1 MFLMLTAAMDRVYLV
16 PVKLVSRKGAL
27 AVFLMLTAAMD
38 RVYLVPVALVSGWA
52 MRVQMMLTAAVQG
65 VEMMVTVSFHIKR
78 ECRFL

>member
-1 MFLMLTAAMDRVYLV
+1 MH
-16 PVKLVSRKGAL
+16 LVSREGAL

>member
-1 MFLMLTAAMDRVYLV
+1 M
-16 PVKLVSRKGAL
+16 
-27 AVFLMLTAAMD
+27 FLMLTAAMD